1 MSFDDQ
7 VGAHGS
13 AGGDQMYPF
22 LLTPPEL
29 PVADARLED
38 ARDIHRVVLSR
49 YAAKP
54 NVD

>member
-1 MSFDDQ
+1 
-7 VGAHGS
+7 
-13 AGGDQMYPF
+13 MYPF
-22 LLTPPEL
+22 LITPPEL

-49 YAAKP
+49 YAKTP